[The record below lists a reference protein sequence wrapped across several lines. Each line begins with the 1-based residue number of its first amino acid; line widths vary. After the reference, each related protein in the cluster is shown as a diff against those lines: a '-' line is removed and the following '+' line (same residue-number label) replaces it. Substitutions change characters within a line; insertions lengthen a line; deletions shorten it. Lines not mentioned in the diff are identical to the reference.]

1 MKHSTKL
8 LWERKSGEQFTDLK
22 YSRAHKWSFDC
33 GIQIAASS
41 SPSVVPVPYSD
52 ESAVDP
58 EEAFTAALS
67 SCHMLSFLAVAARKE
82 FVVDSYEDEAQY
94 AMARNADG
102 VLVVESVTLRPS
114 VRFSGFPLPTPDG
127 ISEMHEIAHRECFL
141 ANSVKTK
148 VAIANE

>member
-33 GIQIAASS
+33 GIQLPASS
-41 SPSVVPVPYSD
+41 SPSVVPLPYSD

-67 SCHMLSFLAVAARKE
+67 SCHMLSFLAVAARRK

-94 AMARNADG
+94 VMARNADG

-114 VRFSGFPLPTPDG
+114 VMFSGPSLPNPG
-127 ISEMHEIAHRECFL
+127 EISAMHETAHRECFL

-148 VAIANE
+148 VAVANE